1 MRLAPITALLSAVL
15 LLAYSSASTAA
26 PPWSRSTA
34 VPFDIVIRNGTIY
47 DGSGGAPFVGD
58 VAIRGDRVVAVGRKL
73 KGPRLTEIDATG
85 LAVAPGFINML
96 SWATE
101 SLLADGRG
109 LSDLKQGVTLEVMG
123 EGSSM
128 GPWNEKMRRQE
139 TERQGDIKYRVTWA
153 TLDEYLRQ
161 LETLGIAQ
169 NVASMVG
176 AETVRTHVLGE
187 EDVDPDPAELKRMQ
201 ALVVQAMED
210 GALGVGSSL
219 IYAPG
224 SYAETDEL
232 VALVSEAGRCG
243 GIYTSH
249 MRSEGNR
256 LLQAIDELIEIS
268 RRSGAPAE
276 IYHLKA
282 AGKPNWGK
290 LDAAIAKIEAARK
303 SGLRISANMYTYT
316 AGSTGLDAA
325 MPTWVQA
332 GGREAWIKR
341 LKDPQTRREVIA
353 EMRVDNPAF
362 ENLYRFA
369 GAEGTLLVG
378 FRNPKLK
385 PLTGKTL
392 AEVARMRGVSP
403 EDAAIDLVIED
414 GSRVQVVYFLM
425 SEDNVR
431 RQTALPW
438 MSFGSDAAAL
448 TPDGVFAG
456 SSTHPRAYGNVAR
469 LLGKYVREEKALTLA
484 DAVRRLSALPAQN
497 LGLHDRGMLK
507 AGNFADVAVFDPA
520 TVGDTATYEAPKQF
534 ATGMRWVL
542 VNGGVALKNGEPTAL
557 ATGRVVRGRAWK
569 GWPDGG
575 CRASAKDWTWAW

>member
-1 MRLAPITALLSAVL
+1 MIRAVAGLALSLLLLSCATP
-15 LLAYSSASTAA
+15 SAQA
-26 PPWSRSTA
+26 
-34 VPFDIVIRNGTIY
+34 PFDIVIRNGTVY
-47 DGSGGAPFVGD
+47 DGSGGQPFVGD
-58 VAIRGDRVVAVGRKL
+58 VAIRGDRIVAVGRKL
-73 KGPRLTEIDATG
+73 RGKRLTEIDATG
-85 LAVAPGFINML
+85 LAVSPGFINML

-139 TERQGDIKYRVTWA
+139 TERQGDIKYQVTWA
-153 TLDEYLRQ
+153 TLDEYLRK
-161 LETLGIAQ
+161 LETMGIAQ

-187 EDVDPDPAELKRMQ
+187 EDVDPTPAELAKMQ

-224 SYAETDEL
+224 SYADTDEL
-232 VALVSEAGRCG
+232 VALVTEAGRCG

-256 LLQAIDELIEIS
+256 LLEAIDELIDIS

-282 AGKPNWGK
+282 AGKANWHK
-290 LDAAIAKIEAARK
+290 MDAAIAKIEAARA
-303 SGLRISANMYTYT
+303 SGLRISADMYTYT

-341 LKDPQTRREVIA
+341 LKDPATRREVIA
-353 EMRVDNPAF
+353 EMRVDSPAF

-369 GAEGTLLVG
+369 GPEGTLLVG

-385 PLTGKTL
+385 HLTGKTL
-392 AEVARMRGVSP
+392 AQVAAERKVSP

-425 SEDNVR
+425 SEENVR
-431 RQTALPW
+431 KQVALPW

-469 LLGKYVREEKALTLA
+469 LLGRYVREEKALTLP

-497 LGLHDRGMLK
+497 LGLRDRGMLK
-507 AGNFADVAVFDPA
+507 AGNFADVVIFDPA
-520 TVGDTATYEAPKQF
+520 TIGDTATYETPKQF
-534 ATGMRWVL
+534 ATGVRWVL
-542 VNGGVALKNGEPTAL
+542 VNGGVALKEGEPTAL
-557 ATGRVVRGRAWK
+557 ATGRVVRGRGWK

-575 CRASAKDWTWAW
+575 CRASAKDWQWAW

>member
-1 MRLAPITALLSAVL
+1 MRLAPFAALLSAFCL
-15 LLAYSSASTAA
+15 LSWTSASTAA
-26 PPWSRSTA
+26 LPAMPWA
-34 VPFDIVIRNGTIY
+34 QKGVPFDIVIRNGAIY
-47 DGSGGAPFVGD
+47 DGSGAAPFVGD
-58 VAIRGDRVVAVGRKL
+58 VAIRGDRIVAVARKIR
-73 KGPRLTEIDATG
+73 GPRLTEIDATG
-85 LAVAPGFINML
+85 LAVSPGFINML

-128 GPWNEKMRRQE
+128 GPWSEKMRKQE
-139 TERQGDIKYRVTWA
+139 LARQGDIKYPITWT
-153 TLDEYLRQ
+153 TLDQYLSQ
-161 LETLGIAQ
+161 LERIGIAQ
-169 NVASMVG
+169 NVASFVG
-176 AETVRTHVLGE
+176 AETVRTNILGE
-187 EDVDPDPAELKRMQ
+187 EDVDPNPAELARMR
-201 ALVVQAMED
+201 ALVVQAMEE

-224 SYAETDEL
+224 SYADTDEL
-232 VALVSEAGRCG
+232 VALSTEAGRCG
-243 GIYTSH
+243 GMYISH

-256 LLQAIDELIEIS
+256 LLEAIDELIEIS

-282 AGKPNWGK
+282 AGKQNWAK
-290 LDAAIAKIEAARK
+290 LDAAIARIEAARA
-303 SGLRISANMYTYT
+303 SGLRITADMYTYT

-341 LKDPQTRREVIA
+341 LKDPQTRKEVIA
-353 EMRVDNPAF
+353 EMRVDSPAF

-369 GAEGTLLVG
+369 GPEGTLLVG
-378 FRNPKLK
+378 FQNPKLK

-392 AEVARMRGVSP
+392 AEVAKMRGVSP

-414 GSRVQVVYFLM
+414 GSRVQVIYFLM
-425 SEDNVR
+425 SEENVR
-431 RQTALPW
+431 KQTALPW
-438 MSFGSDAAAL
+438 MSFGSDASAQA
-448 TPDGVFAG
+448 PEGVFLQ

-469 LLGKYVREEKALTLA
+469 LLGRYVRVEKSLTLQE
-484 DAVRRLSALPAQN
+484 AVRRLSALPAHN

-507 AGNFADVAVFDPA
+507 AGNFADVVIFDPA
-520 TVGDTATYEAPKQF
+520 TIADTATYESPKQF
-534 ATGMRWVL
+534 ATGVRWVL
-542 VNGGVALKNGEPTAL
+542 VNGGVALKEGNPTAL
-557 ATGRVVRGRAWK
+557 ATGRVVRGRGWK

-575 CRASAKDWTWAW
+575 CRASAKDWSW